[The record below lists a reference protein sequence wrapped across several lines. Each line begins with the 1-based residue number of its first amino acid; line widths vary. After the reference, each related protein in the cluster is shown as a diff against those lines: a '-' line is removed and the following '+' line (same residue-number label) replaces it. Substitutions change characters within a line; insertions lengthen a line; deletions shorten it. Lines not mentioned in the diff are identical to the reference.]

1 MGKVKRCN
9 RYILKTAFFII
20 SVFLIF
26 SRANISNAGELTE
39 QIFITI
45 KINGTPIFT
54 DTNPYVKQNRTFVP
68 VRFVAEA
75 FDMNVEWAGDEK
87 KIILSDDEHTVQMWM
102 DSNKLIVNGEEVLM
116 DVNVEGVNGRAMV
129 PVRYLAEIKG
139 FDVKWD
145 DYTYSVELNKEG
157 AEIPASSILSRSY
170 TDDDIIWLARI
181 VHVEGNGL
189 SLDAKVAIANVVLN
203 RTKHPDFPN
212 TVYDVI
218 FDGKQFPPAHKE
230 GFKELKPDDSCVI
243 AAKMALE
250 GINNIDKCLY
260 FNDKPFSS
268 KSKDFYKKIDG
279 EYFYF

>member
-1 MGKVKRCN
+1 MGKVKGCN

>member
-1 MGKVKRCN
+1 MGKVKGCN

-75 FDMNVEWAGDEK
+75 FNMNVEWAGDEK

-157 AEIPASSILSRSY
+157 AEIPASSILSRFY

>member
-1 MGKVKRCN
+1 MGKVKGCN

-75 FDMNVEWAGDEK
+75 FNMNVEWAGDEK